1 MPGVT
6 AGDHGFRLVLAP
18 VWHEC
23 RLRGGSSSGVRA
35 ASVLPTTP
43 ARMTCDHVRHDQPV
57 RSPGHRQRVGDRQGG
72 PATHFAGNVTHHRIA
87 AGVSLQAGGIAWPSW
102 R

>member
-6 AGDHGFRLVLAP
+6 AGDHGFPLVLAP

-35 ASVLPTTP
+35 ASGAP
-43 ARMTCDHVRHDQPV
+43 HD
-57 RSPGHRQRVGDRQGG
+57 PGADD
-72 PATHFAGNVTHHRIA
+72 
-87 AGVSLQAGGIAWPSW
+87 L
-102 R
+102 